1 MACGLRTPLGPHVSG
16 SIQLV
21 PQMFRILVASS
32 QLFQG
37 ERGDPHP
44 FVQQSSSQL
53 PWPPADQASPAPG
66 LQLPACSSVRAAA
79 RLRLAGLPP
88 LAMNHGWRQP
98 VGPPPS
104 FEQRL
109 GTRDCDS
116 AIGELV
122 PHSFSKFLATSRLL
136 FSPAAALTLCMQ
148 VLRGNVARLF
158 APGGGDR
165 PFPYNATLFLQDGR
179 RVVVRVFKAAA
190 GRETRLGDG
199 WREIYEDFNLM
210 PGDFAVFAKSVLE
223 DGTFHARF
231 FDADSNERLSRFVA
245 PDPPSSPEFRF
256 RGSSHWP
263 KSPTH
268 KTIAFR

>member
-1 MACGLRTPLGPHVSG
+1 
-16 SIQLV
+16 
-21 PQMFRILVASS
+21 
-32 QLFQG
+32 
-37 ERGDPHP
+37 
-44 FVQQSSSQL
+44 
-53 PWPPADQASPAPG
+53 
-66 LQLPACSSVRAAA
+66 
-79 RLRLAGLPP
+79 
-88 LAMNHGWRQP
+88 
-98 VGPPPS
+98 
-104 FEQRL
+104 
-109 GTRDCDS
+109 
-116 AIGELV
+116 
-122 PHSFSKFLATSRLL
+122 
-136 FSPAAALTLCMQ
+136 MQ

-256 RGSSHWP
+256 RGSSHWLA
-263 KSPTH
+263 STYDAAEVEGLRAQCWEQGAEAGRDEQAAGAGGGGDRALQGDDI
-268 KTIAFR
+268 TIKEAMDLAVQCGAREGSDEHYMESRHVPHFQDQRREAPVAEEMLRGSDELARTSSDRKWQLHA